1 LCAIIGRQKSKG
13 RQKEQALELVSM
25 RACLLNPNQIS
36 ELIMDS
42 NSVEFQCDRVTSE
55 NEKCCKEVLLEPYL
69 QLQSE
74 YTASSSA

>member
-1 LCAIIGRQKSKG
+1 MMQKG
-13 RQKEQALELVSM
+13 QALELVSK
-25 RACLLNPNQIS
+25 RDCLLNPNQIS
-36 ELIMDS
+36 ELIM
-42 NSVEFQCDRVTSE
+42 NSSSIESQCDTVASE